1 MRNFMKY
8 QQDLQSEYKELFL
21 YARNIILSLDKQ
33 IVEKQNKCHISYY
46 LHNRCITSILPQIVK
61 TTIYKI

>member
-1 MRNFMKY
+1 MKY

-33 IVEKQNKCHISYY
+33 IIEKQNKCHTSYY
-46 LHNRCITSILPQIVK
+46 LHNRCITSLK
-61 TTIYKI
+61 TTDKGI